1 MTKKQLAAVIAL
13 VSGFILLDASVF
25 VLFTN
30 RCISRESK
38 SMQEKSIELESYLP
52 FEESSI
58 IVKLE
63 SETRLTGDLPVLDGA
78 TALYPVYSA
87 FMNSLY
93 PSDSCEFVN
102 GEFTESSLLQKRG
115 TGGAFKAVADG
126 TADVIF
132 CAAPS
137 EKQLAYAKEKGAELE
152 LVPIGYEAFVF
163 IVNSGNPVENL
174 TVEQI
179 KGIYSGEYTN
189 WLQVGG
195 DNSPIAALQRAEGS
209 GSQTTMLSFMGD
221 IPMKQRGKMSFVGRS
236 IGFSFRYYVESV
248 VDNANVKMLSVNG
261 AYPSAENIRS
271 GDYPIVDCFYAI
283 YRKDNQNEN
292 IPLLIDWILSEE
304 GQRIIT
310 DTGYIGINE

>member
-13 VSGFILLDASVF
+13 VAGFILLDASVF

-38 SMQEKSIELESYLP
+38 AMQEKSIELESYLP
-52 FEESSI
+52 FDEGSL

-93 PSDSCEFVN
+93 PLDSCEFVN

-115 TGGAFKAVADG
+115 TGVAFKAVADG

-137 EKQLAYAKEKGAELE
+137 EKQLAYAEENGAELE

-163 IVNSGNPVENL
+163 IVNKDNPVNDL

-179 KGIYSGEYTN
+179 KGIYSGEYTS
-189 WLQVGG
+189 WSQVGG
-195 DNSPIAALQRAEGS
+195 DISPIAALQRAEGS
-209 GSQTTMLSFMGD
+209 GSQTTMLNFMGD
-221 IPMKQRGKMSFVGRS
+221 VPMKPRGKLSFVGRS

-271 GDYPIVDCFYAI
+271 GAYPIVDCFYAI